1 MSLKEKETEKE
12 PKKTNDL
19 TNKEDNTVKIYCIT
33 RFNSKINNS
42 FDLIAKN
49 SEVLSIK
56 ILLKTSLKYYKDY
69 DFIVYEITISKK
81 LKQLN
86 LGLNSNFYKKFYE
99 LNSIKINSSEQ
110 KIILIKD
117 DLLVVQNSMTDLI
130 NDLDIKLN
138 NDILRKINISE
149 KFNIYL
155 QSFEEQENKNELKTL
170 LASQT
175 LSTLKK
181 NSEIKFSV
189 LISLFNI
196 VFETKLINK
205 FLDIYPQLDIDY
217 DDISQQ
223 IEEFKNKKLKLCQ
236 ENEEQSLKNN
246 INLDLRKSKSKK
258 TMKNEDEQSKEN
270 YKNLLDNFI
279 VLYELMYG
287 DRDNIE
293 QKKLINVREIFINL
307 MENKNDL
314 FKIIRFVLIKFDII
328 YLLITKG
335 NKKRITMKP
344 FLNQFSSKIEF
355 ENFSG
360 LYQLLLTKQS
370 EKSEKYI
377 FDFSEVFNYF
387 VDKLNNLD
395 LLISLKI
402 LYKKELSTFSN
413 KYFQENIIK
422 KIHKIGVK
430 EINAGTKKNTEILTF
445 LINDDVY
452 CDKNCKIGEYKDYE
466 ILKQL
471 NIELMDN
478 NFFQIFQKHKI
489 YSFFEENYVNYLKM
503 FPSINK
509 MKYFGLFFK
518 LLPPDKYR
526 KQTTLHVF
534 NWLNKKINTYNRED
548 CPNFENEIEIFY
560 KILNNSEKYL
570 LPKLIEKLVEFFGK
584 DCIELFIYLINKI
597 SQNLGQ
603 NESELMINY
612 IIFENINED
621 ENENKKIKLNNLDL
635 FLEKVKPCKLIA
647 KTFLN
652 IIGESAITE
661 SDFLSEKNKKFELLD
676 KLLELKDY
684 SLLEEP
690 ENKNCQYWINTINES
705 KIINENIKNMNF
717 ELLRIQILFNILKEK
732 TLIQRVA
739 LIARC
744 LGEADYDS
752 YASTKVNNLKQN
764 LNIWQDNLKKIEKIA
779 NTYQFINKPPKI
791 ISLLYDYNV
800 KIYKS
805 TFQYL
810 NSQEGLREFS
820 DKCINFEIIEKIDKL
835 RECDIFLNIFNNTK
849 NKYFS
854 QNSDKLIDIVLERF
868 DKIKNLFVNNK
879 ATIEN
884 ELKNNEEAKF
894 LIDIAYKNENNLEK
908 EIDWML
914 NYFKINDFE
923 LKTVLIYSIKLIIKK
938 DLLYSMTSGFLKL
951 FDIYKDFLHLANK
964 EDISLYQKIMIYQN
978 YLLPNKYIPLHLIEE
993 INNNI
998 ENIFELNEFN
1008 SKIFFKLLNEIN
1020 KYPDSMKFIKDKKFE
1035 EVENLFQFLLESDDS
1050 NLTEKDINDF
1060 INVVKYLQD
1069 IISNINEEIVIFI
1082 KFLKK
1087 ILSKLVEDEKF
1098 QKSFFNYIEKYSLI
1112 QTLFNNYLKHSEGS
1126 IIIIEKIL
1134 KDSYFYIL
1142 KSNLFLSSG
1151 SYEIQGS
1158 YFDQKTN
1165 NIINNNELNN
1175 ENNIQNSNN
1184 QYRHMYHQEI
1194 ELLFQRVYI
1203 SNIPKKYEEEV
1214 DLFIKFFKSSK
1225 KLKDLLEK
1233 FYKIGN
1239 PKNFDDI
1246 TILIQNKKIICKYM
1260 NEKYDNIESL
1270 MTNFEKIYNE
1280 IDKQLNNCYYSYD
1293 IMRFF
1298 YGRQIIFIY
1307 NSILNKRHNRILE
1320 LLNATFGNCFKK
1332 YSLEKLDFGIIE
1344 KQDKLEYIRILYF
1357 IYNYINEQFKYN
1369 KINPAYIFEKNR
1381 IIIDKFEEKKTL
1393 FRVKSI
1399 KNSKEPLNEKYKGIY
1414 FYVSRKNSEME
1425 ALNLYITMTQ
1435 NFPLNGS
1442 FLYCSKDVS
1451 FEELYCFI
1459 IRFFYCKENILFSIV
1474 NADLLE
1480 SKIKEEFISIIQ
1492 NIVIKYNNKIKA
1504 CLVIIFRKGDTE
1516 LHNYLMKIKNVNPF
1530 PQPNFFEKEFEFKD
1544 YFKHD
1549 DYVVQSA
1556 CCGIGKSEF
1565 IKSKNSDMTTGKS
1578 KPKIHY
1584 IYFPIGGKFSKKDL
1598 FDRLFKLPDMT
1609 NLNEKFAIHIDISQT
1624 KEIQILKEF
1633 FFKLIIFRKCDM
1645 KETARNFGSNVK
1657 IIIELPNDFIDYKK
1671 NIEILSKLKK
1681 ENIEQVSTLKLTPE
1695 LINVAKILSLYESD
1709 AILKS
1714 KKVDLDEVSLDLD
1727 QSKITSLINKYL
1739 GNINVDKPNYYQF
1752 NIFIK
1757 ILADEFIKFYDCQ
1770 GYSVDTLANNGIA
1783 SKIGRENTLKLIG
1796 LRKFIIKS
1804 LIQVTKIFLVG
1815 PYESFIKSQ
1824 EKNKKI
1830 MNENGEEKEK
1840 LINKELNIKIDSVS
1854 FDSIKPSLIVFNED
1868 GGSCTII
1875 ATCSEK
1881 ESEFQN
1887 LERLYNTQNP
1897 EYLSCI
1903 INKNK
1908 KIEQIDYK
1916 KLKPFKDLSGDEIF
1930 DNLISFLNA
1939 SKIKEKKKEI
1949 LGSYIYT
1956 PDNFIKVVLILMR
1969 IRVGIPVILM
1979 GETGCGKTSL
1989 IEMASKL
1996 INNGKICIYKM
2007 NIHAGIEDDDIINFM
2022 NDVKKKVNSDDD
2034 RKIKEEIKN
2043 FESLPEKTQKAYLK
2057 NKTREKIYE
2066 SYAIEVMKKK
2076 IWIFFDEINTCNSM
2090 GLFTEIMCK
2099 NTMRGEPLDSRYVYI
2114 AACNPYRV
2122 SDENSKSNILN
2133 VLYKKN
2139 QKKKNLVYTVNPL
2152 PISLLNFVFNFGSL
2166 KEKDESIYI
2175 QSMLEISTDELFSQ
2189 IKDQNVLNQKD
2200 NFIKKET
2207 ECVHICQ
2214 NYMKKNNDVSIVS
2227 LREVKRYNI
2236 FFKFFFN
2243 YLIKRKN
2250 ETNNYENHDLFQFYN
2265 SKNEL
2270 DILFFSANLSLF
2282 ICYYLRIADKQS
2294 RAELCAE
2301 LNKTKYFNNGNF
2313 LLIPQLEQ
2321 NYLLDN
2327 FQIPVGIAKN
2337 KNLKENIFLLFF
2349 CIITKIPVI
2358 ICGAPGKSKSLS
2370 FEILQDSMKG
2380 RFSKSNFCRQFPP
2393 LTAFKIQG
2401 SLHTTSDEITKIF
2414 KKGRT
2419 YQIEN
2424 NDKLSVVFMDE
2435 MGLAEISENN
2445 PLKVMHAELE
2455 NEENP
2460 ISFVGISNWFID
2472 ASKMNRVV
2480 YNVVQDDEEEDVI
2493 LTGKE
2498 IAKSYE
2504 KNMENFNSQ
2513 HYEDLI
2519 TKLSKA
2525 YYQFIS
2531 MKKEIND
2538 TNQFFHGSR
2547 DFYCLI
2553 KSVILDIIKNNND
2566 KYKSLNDICMN
2577 QILRNFSGLK
2587 NSVDEFNSYYL
2598 EDYEKMVYSEDKKYS
2613 YNFKKCIQDN
2623 INDKD
2628 SRYLLLINDGHLSQ
2642 ELFNYIIEEI
2652 NNNRKNIK
2660 FGNEI
2665 KDKEKQIQFCNADGK
2680 EEKEVFV
2687 KYYAGSKF
2695 KADKNSVFYSNEILN
2710 KIRVQMETE
2719 NILILKDLEIVYPSL
2734 YELFNQNYIYLNG
2747 KKFVHLGESKSLA
2760 LVNDNFK
2767 VIVLIEKDKLENQ
2780 EAPFLNRFE
2789 KHIIDFSHLLN
2800 EELKELS
2807 SEIFDNLKEIF
2818 DFKNYIPDKYTEIK
2832 NRFEEYTLNVKV
2844 QEIES
2849 LVYIASKQINYSRE
2863 LNVENERE
2871 NRLKIRNFVLERIV
2885 PCFSEELMV
2894 LITKFLFRIKYN
2906 SFHEDIIKCYKNKY
2920 CYNFDDFLEKSKDNI
2935 SIIYTFSSL
2944 YEDINNSHYS
2954 NDQINIINVSNIKS
2968 IEHFNNEIMDSI
2980 FDENNNEKTNKK
2992 SLLIIKFSRK
3002 DLAKLNNI
3010 YYSIIDYI
3018 SNSRK
3023 RNIDIKTKKI
3033 VFIVHI
3039 KNMKT
3044 IIDGMSFLSNCP
3056 QIMINKLNNEIGN
3069 FPELLNKSNKD
3080 MITKKLF
3087 NIDSM
3092 IEKDIENS
3100 LRYFNFKLYN
3110 FRETEN
3116 ISYKKIICG
3125 KISNSLFLKNIII
3138 ESLSNFVND
3147 EEELLIKIYQKNI
3160 NTEKNNELNEISNF
3174 SYYVEKYL
3182 QNLIKE
3188 NLRTVFLILEREQ
3201 IINSIISNE
3210 KLCQIDLI
3218 KTHIDELV
3226 SNINNKEN
3234 SKFNWTNMNLNQKI
3248 ELNII
3253 DDIKFPFCHKIVKN
3267 LFCFIQN
3274 NISSDFLEKENY
3286 FISKVIPTQNLENEN
3301 AEYWKIIKKL
3311 EDKLKSEIYK
3321 DIKNDIIFDI
3331 LNSNNENI
3339 ISQFF
3344 ENCFYTFM
3352 TKNEKLKSQ
3361 YKSLSQILNLLIQ
3374 LRLKTRINNE
3384 LNIYENKIELEKS
3397 FLDLVKKEWSM
3408 ENNEEYIENL
3418 DINDKKI
3425 NNNSIYFNIFI
3436 SVMIFLQSY
3445 SKEIYII
3452 LELFDFLLENNP
3464 SLFDKIKSM
3473 INNNE
3478 IKMEN
3483 SNRNSHYNKIF
3494 KSYFFYIIESLCKIL
3509 KQELKEIISVCNDT
3523 NKKIRYFKSF
3533 LHLVQNI
3540 FQLNKRFLLFSKEI
3554 FYLDIAVKIIIQILM
3569 KASDHSFL
3577 YLNINYLMIF
3587 FEEVD
3592 EKNLTNNLTQ
3602 QDAMLTKIFAD
3613 DMDKYGQ
3620 LMSKIIFNYYRC
3632 FIDNKT
3638 RENIIKKIIL
3648 EKNQK
3653 YHEKLLEYIYP
3664 LLKYIF
3670 TFNKMELPVKKDLKS
3685 LFLEAKSIPKLIND
3699 ENNQIINDILFFRFE
3714 ILVENYFQNIIKIN
3728 KGKKDLF
3735 KKLCGELSKKY
3746 LEEAIECIYG
3756 RINTNNINL
3765 NNIYKL
3771 YCFAYIKVYLRHYVE
3786 ILFDEIY
3793 FQQFVENE
3801 KVNEFLFSNKIPQ
3814 KKVINYYL
3822 VKLISKKYSVWEKFV
3837 DYYNSITKEDND
3849 IFGFNKYGMILKF
3862 DNECFIQP
3870 PFLLHCFKIREN
3882 KEYNKLIEKG
3892 EFDKELFD
3900 SLFLK
3905 QKKFNYLYIFLANA
3919 SILLHSYKNEKK
3931 YDKMRNNLI
3940 GLSRVIINYLESEKK
3955 QINKDIL
3962 YFFNEFFIQNNLSI
3976 KIFPKIG
3983 LSIEDNDEKK
3993 LKKIKILYYSLLFV
4007 ISILNYSRNE
4017 SKKKDGEL
4025 LYENLISHK
4034 VFSILNS
4041 EYLPGNFQF
4050 SNLKVRSFYRIKEIL
4065 KSEPTKCGVY
4075 LCSCGNFYQLY
4086 GCTFPTQEYICSL
4099 CSHTIGGKN
4108 YNLVERKGHMRVFL
4122 DNETKN
4128 AIMTARY
4135 SDMPFILL
4143 EDLEKEINLKKQTMN
4158 KGIKLKDMTIDDFLL
4173 KDEKVRKMNDITYRF
4188 MNFVLYSFIFYDNIY
4203 RWINEIDITYYTF
4216 NNNTCFDMIEK
4227 NWEIMQEILDKIP
4240 VELFINL
4247 IFDDVIEK
4255 LASCER
4261 FQAEGKAIKFEEEIN
4276 EIIMKKINDQNL
4288 INNLKKINLHSINL
4302 DEKLDKTIIEE
4313 IFPYNKYSEEEF
4325 PNLKYFYLNDIP
4337 NQEHFINSFNIKEN
4351 NKNKYPLINSIIN
4364 DKSIREKIKLMK
4376 YIPKINQICNY
4387 MINYVNNK
4395 FSRDEA
4401 KKIKVK
4407 DEIKDEKFILSLKN
4421 FIPIYKEI
4429 RPHIE
4434 QVDCHQLERNEYQEI
4449 DEDNVLLSDLC
4460 VDSGEMGFGFVLLGI
4475 YKEFAEWQN
4484 TFISE
4489 IINSD
4494 NIQLNN
4500 YKELFN
4506 TKIKIQDC
4514 EEEQILDLPTLDGKL
4529 EPKDEKS
4536 PTLFEFILGFSNRKN
4551 GKIIYNYDEIEDEL
4565 AALILPKLKCFK
4577 QEFRK
4582 VIYQFECFIG
4592 ERSSLIVQLLDKY
4605 KQRKLTEIEI
4615 NAIISCI
4622 TKNQNNNKN
4631 NMKNLLVL
4639 LQVLIDIIV
4648 DECPKDKECILSII
4662 ERKENM
4668 PYKEFGKKF
4677 FNKVKENIQKF
4688 EILDEKKE
4696 KKNDDEYLTIECL
4709 INLLEIVELFC
4720 WENISKNLNDKYKED
4735 IDNKI
4740 KAQFDLIF
4748 NVKKENK
4755 NIFEITKAQL
4765 CSAIR
4770 KFLSR
4775 YLSGKNKNTIINPN
4789 NLLKSYLIKYELWP
4803 LNLEYNEIENWIN
4816 SNFGD
4821 LEIHISQSL
4830 KLYEYLGGDKEILE
4844 GYNDKYAKFEEKY
4857 QNKISKNIKKEKKD
4871 DSDKNKASNE
4881 MILSENANQIKP
4893 ENSGASEISEMSE
4906 ISEKSEINISKE
4918 VNEEENGE
4926 EEEEESEEIKF
4937 E

>member
-1 MSLKEKETEKE
+1 MSGISVKQSIVRDSELPTDYKPTQFKPEIVGDNREIGLKG
-12 PKKTNDL
+12 
-19 TNKEDNTVKIYCIT
+19 ED
-33 RFNSKINNS
+33 
-42 FDLIAKN
+42 
-49 SEVLSIK
+49 
-56 ILLKTSLKYYKDY
+56 
-69 DFIVYEITISKK
+69 
-81 LKQLN
+81 
-86 LGLNSNFYKKFYE
+86 GLNIRIEST
-99 LNSIKINSSEQ
+99 S
-110 KIILIKD
+110 
-117 DLLVVQNSMTDLI
+117 
-130 NDLDIKLN
+130 
-138 NDILRKINISE
+138 RISAE
-149 KFNIYL
+149 
-155 QSFEEQENKNELKTL
+155 
-170 LASQT
+170 
-175 LSTLKK
+175 
-181 NSEIKFSV
+181 
-189 LISLFNI
+189 
-196 VFETKLINK
+196 
-205 FLDIYPQLDIDY
+205 
-217 DDISQQ
+217 
-223 IEEFKNKKLKLCQ
+223 
-236 ENEEQSLKNN
+236 
-246 INLDLRKSKSKK
+246 
-258 TMKNEDEQSKEN
+258 
-270 YKNLLDNFI
+270 
-279 VLYELMYG
+279 
-287 DRDNIE
+287 
-293 QKKLINVREIFINL
+293 
-307 MENKNDL
+307 
-314 FKIIRFVLIKFDII
+314 
-328 YLLITKG
+328 
-335 NKKRITMKP
+335 
-344 FLNQFSSKIEF
+344 
-355 ENFSG
+355 
-360 LYQLLLTKQS
+360 
-370 EKSEKYI
+370 
-377 FDFSEVFNYF
+377 
-387 VDKLNNLD
+387 
-395 LLISLKI
+395 
-402 LYKKELSTFSN
+402 
-413 KYFQENIIK
+413 
-422 KIHKIGVK
+422 GVHQ

-661 SDFLSEKNKKFELLD
+661 SDFLSEKNKKFELLA

-1020 KYPDSMKFIKDKKFE
+1020 KFPDSMKFIKNKKFE

-2513 HYEDLI
+2513 HYEGLI

-2623 INDKD
+2623 INVKD

-2652 NNNRKNIK
+2652 NDNRKNIK

-2863 LNVENERE
+2863 LNVENERK

-2954 NDQINIINVSNIKS
+2954 NNQINIINVSNIKS

-3002 DLAKLNNI
+3002 DLEKLNNI

-3218 KTHIDELV
+3218 KTHIDEFV

-3331 LNSNNENI
+3331 LNSNDENI

-3374 LRLKTRINNE
+3374 LKLKTRINNE
-3384 LNIYENKIELEKS
+3384 LNINENKIELYPT
-3397 FLDLVKKEWSM
+3397 FLHLIKKEWNI
-3408 ENNEEYIENL
+3408 ENNEKNEENIY
-3418 DINDKKI
+3418 INDMRV
-3425 NNNSIYFNIFI
+3425 NNNSIFYNIFI
-3436 SVMIFLQSY
+3436 SVIIFLQSY
-3445 SKEIYII
+3445 SNEIYII
-3452 LELFDFLLENNP
+3452 LELYDFLMENTP
-3464 SLFDKIKSM
+3464 SLYDDIVSII
-3473 INNNE
+3473 INNK
-3478 IKMEN
+3478 ISMEN
-3483 SNRNSHYNKIF
+3483 STRHTYHNKIIKF
-3494 KSYFFYIIESLCKIL
+3494 CFFYIIESLCKIL
-3509 KQELKEIISVCNDT
+3509 KERLFEELSTSKDANLLK
-3523 NKKIRYFKSF
+3523 NLFKSF
-3533 LHLVQNI
+3533 LNLGKNI
-3540 FQLNKRFLLFSKEI
+3540 IKLEKRFFLFSKEI
-3554 FYLDIAVKIIIQILM
+3554 ISLDFIMKIILQIQL
-3569 KASDHSFL
+3569 KGSDNSFL
-3577 YLNINYLMIF
+3577 YLNKEYLKIF
-3587 FEEVD
+3587 FEKFNEQNLI
-3592 EKNLTNNLTQ
+3592 KNLREQDKMLIKIFGNNL
-3602 QDAMLTKIFAD
+3602 
-3613 DMDKYGQ
+3613 DKYSQ
-3620 LMSKIIFNYYRC
+3620 LMNKIIFNTYISTNSISLREKIIIEVLIENRAKYRDILLE
-3632 FIDNKT
+3632 FSYPLLNIIFKFNSMELPEKKELKT
-3638 RENIIKKIIL
+3638 LFLEQNSIKKIIN
-3648 EKNQK
+3648 EKNIQK
-3653 YHEKLLEYIYP
+3653 
-3664 LLKYIF
+3664 
-3670 TFNKMELPVKKDLKS
+3670 
-3685 LFLEAKSIPKLIND
+3685 IN
-3699 ENNQIINDILFFRFE
+3699 EILFYRFE
-3714 ILVENYFQNIIKIN
+3714 IIIEKYFQNIIN
-3728 KGKKDLF
+3728 KNKMKKDIYQ
-3735 KKLCGELSKKY
+3735 KLCGEFSKIHLK
-3746 LEEAIECIYG
+3746 EAIECYYKS
-3756 RINTNNINL
+3756 NNFNNIQL
-3765 NNIYKL
+3765 YNIYKL
-3771 YCFAYIKVYLRHYVE
+3771 FCLAYIKVYLRYYLD
-3786 ILFDEIY
+3786 ILFDKNKY
-3793 FQQFVENE
+3793 QQFVESE
-3801 KVNEFLFSNKIPQ
+3801 EVNEILFSMKTREKQ
-3814 KKVINYYL
+3814 VVNYYL
-3822 VKLISKKYSVWEKFV
+3822 VKLILKKYEGWEKFV
-3837 DYYNSITKEDND
+3837 DYYSSVSAENND
-3849 IFGFNKYGMILKF
+3849 LFGFNKYENILKI
-3862 DNECFIQP
+3862 DKKECFIKS
-3870 PFLLHCFKIREN
+3870 PFLLHCFKVREN
-3882 KEYNKLIEKG
+3882 NEYNKFKERV
-3892 EFDKELFD
+3892 EFKEELFNK
-3900 SLFLK
+3900 LFIES
-3905 QKKFNYLYIFLANA
+3905 KKFDYLYIFLANT
-3919 SILLHSYKNEKK
+3919 SILLYSYKNNGEYSEKI
-3931 YDKMRNNLI
+3931 NNLNRLN
-3940 GLSRVIINYLESEKK
+3940 GVIINYLNAQKK
-3955 QINKDIL
+3955 NIDKDIL
-3962 YFFNEFFIQNNLSI
+3962 NFFNEFFNKNNLCS
-3976 KIFPKIG
+3976 KIFSKIG
-3983 LSIEDNDEKK
+3983 LLHEDKDEKK
-3993 LKKIKILYYSLLFV
+3993 LRKIKILYYSLLFV
-4007 ISILNYSRNE
+4007 ISILYSSKIKDNSSNKE
-4017 SKKKDGEL
+4017 SL
-4025 LYENLISHK
+4025 FLNLISK
-4034 VFSILNS
+4034 NIFSVLKDNYI
-4041 EYLPGNFQF
+4041 PGNFQF
-4050 SNLKVRSFYRIKEIL
+4050 SSLEIRSYYQIKGLLKNNPL
-4065 KSEPTKCGVY
+4065 KDGVY
-4075 LCSCGNFYQLY
+4075 LCFCGYY
-4086 GCTFPTQEYICSL
+4086 YTIDRCTFPTREFECPVCHQKL
-4099 CSHTIGGKN
+4099 GGTD
-4108 YNLVERKGHMRVFL
+4108 YNLVKREGHVRVFL
-4122 DNETKN
+4122 DNETKKEK
-4128 AIMTARY
+4128 MTSRY
-4135 SDMPFILL
+4135 SQKYMPSILL
-4143 EDLEKEINLKKQTMN
+4143 EELEKKIKNKKRELN
-4158 KGIKLKDMTIDDFLL
+4158 KGIQIKDMEFQDFLS
-4173 KDEKVRKMNDITYRF
+4173 KDGKVREMNDITYRF
-4188 MNFVLYSFIFYDNIY
+4188 MNFILYSFIFYANVIGLIGDSYIKN
-4203 RWINEIDITYYTF
+4203 YTF
-4216 NNNTCFDMIEK
+4216 DNVNCFYIIEK
-4227 NWEIMQEILDKIP
+4227 DWEIMQTLLDKIP

-4247 IFDDVIEK
+4247 IFEDVIEK
-4255 LASCER
+4255 LISCPKFNTKE
-4261 FQAEGKAIKFEEEIN
+4261 EAINFEKEIN
-4276 EIIMKKINDQNL
+4276 DIIIEKIKNKNL
-4288 INNLKKINLHSINL
+4288 INNLKQLNLYSINL
-4302 DEKLDKTIIEE
+4302 EEKSDKTIIQEV
-4313 IFPYNKYSEEEF
+4313 FPYNKYSEEEF
-4325 PNLKYFYLNDIP
+4325 PCLKYFYINEIP
-4337 NQEHFINSFNIKEN
+4337 TKEHFMHNFNLKEN
-4351 NKNKYPLINSIIN
+4351 NKSKYPLINSIIN
-4364 DKSIREKIKLMK
+4364 NKNNIRKKIKLMK
-4376 YIPKINQICNY
+4376 YIPKINKICNY
-4387 MINYVNNK
+4387 MINYTSFK
-4395 FSRDEA
+4395 YSRDEA
-4401 KKIKVK
+4401 KTKKIIKEIN
-4407 DEIKDEKFILSLKN
+4407 DENFISLLEE

-4429 RPHIE
+4429 RPYIK
-4434 QVDCHQLERNEYQEI
+4434 QVDCHDLGNSYQELDI
-4449 DEDNVLLSDLC
+4449 YSASISDLC
-4460 VDSGEMGFGFVLLGI
+4460 VDSGEMGFGLVLLGI
-4475 YKEFAEWQN
+4475 YKEFSGWQN
-4484 TFISE
+4484 SFINE
-4489 IINSD
+4489 VINSD

-4500 YKELFN
+4500 YKDLFN
-4506 TKIKIQDC
+4506 TKVMIQDC
-4514 EEEQILDLPTLDGKL
+4514 EEEQILDLPSFDDKTPLKDGK
-4529 EPKDEKS
+4529 S
-4536 PTLFEFILGFSNRKN
+4536 STLFEMILNYSHRKD
-4551 GKIIYNYDEIEDEL
+4551 GVILYNYDEIEEEL
-4565 AALILPKLKCFK
+4565 AAFILPKLRCFK
-4577 QEFRK
+4577 QKFRK
-4582 VIYQFECFIG
+4582 VVYQYECFIG
-4592 ERSSLIVQLLDKY
+4592 ERSSLILQFIEKY
-4605 KQRKLTEIEI
+4605 QQRKLTQIEFYAVVSYI
-4615 NAIISCI
+4615 L
-4622 TKNQNNNKN
+4622 KNQNKNKT
-4631 NMKNLLVL
+4631 NMKNFLFS
-4639 LQVLIDIIV
+4639 LQVLIDIIL
-4648 DECPKDKECILSII
+4648 DESPNINESLFSII
-4662 ERKENM
+4662 EREDKIPDKDM
-4668 PYKEFGKKF
+4668 VLKF
-4677 FNKVKENIQKF
+4677 FKNVLENIQKF
-4688 EILDEKKE
+4688 ENFDEIKE
-4696 KKNDDEYLTIECL
+4696 KKIDKYLTLDCL
-4709 INLLEIVELFC
+4709 INLLEIVEHFC
-4720 WENISKNLNDKYKED
+4720 WEHIRNNLDKKYFDD
-4735 IDNKI
+4735 IGEKI
-4740 KAQFDLIF
+4740 KYQFDSIF
-4748 NVKKENK
+4748 NFKKEIQND
-4755 NIFEITKAQL
+4755 IFMITKLDL

-4775 YLSGKNKNTIINPN
+4775 YLSGKNEDCINPK
-4789 NLLKSYLIKYELWP
+4789 NLLKSYITKYELWP
-4803 LNLEYNEIENWIN
+4803 QNLADNDIENDIN
-4816 SNFGD
+4816 IIFRNID
-4821 LEIHISQSL
+4821 IHISQSV
-4830 KLYEYLGGDKEILE
+4830 KLYDYLGGDEEKLE
-4844 GYNDKYAKFEEKY
+4844 DIKNKYKQFEEKY
-4857 QNKISKNIKKEKKD
+4857 LNKSLNTNKKEQDD
-4871 DSDKNKASNE
+4871 DSEKNKNLIE
-4881 MILSENANQIKP
+4881 MKLDNNKYNDYSENT
-4893 ENSGASEISEMSE
+4893 EISELSE
-4906 ISEKSEINISKE
+4906 SKYENISQNFE
-4918 VNEEENGE
+4918 NNEEVEEEGE
-4926 EEEEESEEIKF
+4926 EEEDEDKIKRKVDY
-4937 E
+4937 